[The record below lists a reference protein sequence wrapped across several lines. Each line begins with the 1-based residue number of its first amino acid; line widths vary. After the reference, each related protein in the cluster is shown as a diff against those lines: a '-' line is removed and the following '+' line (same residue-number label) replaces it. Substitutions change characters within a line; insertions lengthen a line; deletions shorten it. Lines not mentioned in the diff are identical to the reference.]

1 MPPPWSCRQPAPILT
16 CSSSPGPSDAR
27 RSHRT
32 SQIPCVRKA
41 SSKAPARNCG
51 RPKRSRVKNRV
62 IRRDEVFYHE
72 RAGLRETSAM
82 DDRTDISTRDSE
94 AVNRETTTS
103 AAAPAPDFAV
113 QPSYVRTVL
122 LGPDGLRA
130 GWGFAFYVLML
141 YVLRSIVNRWA
152 GSFENGNELWSMM
165 LEEFMVLVAA
175 VAPALVLAKVER
187 RPWGAYGLPLR
198 QAFGKLFWVGAV
210 WGFASITLLIGLM
223 YGLRV
228 FEVGHLAL
236 HGARIVKFAG
246 FWAGYFLLV
255 GLFEDFLFRGY
266 SQFTLTRAIGFWPAA
281 FALSCTFGLVHMSN
295 GGEQWRGLLAAGALG
310 FFLCLT
316 LRRTGVLWFAVGFHA
331 AWDWGETF
339 FYSVPDSG
347 TVFPGHLMQSS
358 FHGPGWLSG
367 GVVGP
372 EGSVLCFVV
381 IGVVWV
387 VFARVYRE
395 VKYCVG

>member
-1 MPPPWSCRQPAPILT
+1 MNDPT
-16 CSSSPGPSDAR
+16 
-27 RSHRT
+27 
-32 SQIPCVRKA
+32 
-41 SSKAPARNCG
+41 
-51 RPKRSRVKNRV
+51 
-62 IRRDEVFYHE
+62 E
-72 RAGLRETSAM
+72 
-82 DDRTDISTRDSE
+82 ISTRDSGV
-94 AVNRETTTS
+94 VNREGRNSPPSS
-103 AAAPAPDFAV
+103 APGFAV
-113 QPSYVRTVL
+113 QPSYVQTVF

-130 GWGFAFYVLML
+130 GWGFAFYVVML
-141 YVLRSIVNRWA
+141 YVLRFLVSRWA
-152 GSFENGNELWSMM
+152 GSLQPGGSELWSMM
-165 LEEFMVLVAA
+165 LEELVALVAA
-175 VAPALVLAKVER
+175 VVPALVLARVER
-187 RPWGAYGLPLR
+187 RPWGAYGLPFR
-198 QAFGKLFWVGAV
+198 QAFGKLFWVGAI
-210 WGFASITLLIGLM
+210 WGFASITLLLAAM

-236 HGARIVKFAG
+236 HGARIAKFAA

-281 FALSCTFGLVHMSN
+281 FALSCAFGLVHMSN
-295 GGEQWRGLLAAGALG
+295 GGEQWRGLLAAAVIG
-310 FFLCLT
+310 FFFCLT
-316 LRRTGVLWFAVGFHA
+316 LRRTGTLWFAVGFHA

-387 VFARVYRE
+387 VFARLYRE